1 MYDLR
6 QDLSHIQTTRENI
19 VAIIESINQPMVA
32 AMGRSAEPAKAY
44 IVGVRNPSGSFSI
57 YVYLYLVD
65 QHESLIYLH
74 DPAEIP
80 REAYRDNELEALGF
94 VESMG
99 FMIDNLNFRKLPP
112 EQQTEL
118 MTEIPC
124 FQADLEAFAAS
135 RAGADAP
142 AEDGEQVDLSPLE
155 DDVLELEEVAEEM
168 VETVA
173 ASPVLAPEGLAKI
186 ARMLGSF

>member
-1 MYDLR
+1 M
-6 QDLSHIQTTRENI
+6 E
-19 VAIIESINQPMVA
+19 E
-32 AMGRSAEPAKAY
+32 
-44 IVGVRNPSGSFSI
+44 
-57 YVYLYLVD
+57 
-65 QHESLIYLH
+65 
-74 DPAEIP
+74 
-80 REAYRDNELEALGF
+80 YRDNELEALGF

-99 FMIDNLNFRKLPP
+99 FMVDNLNFRKLPS

-135 RAGADAP
+135 RAGAEAP

-186 ARMLGSF
+186 ARVLGSF